1 MNENAQIIDVEIQAV
16 AKLNNSFE
24 LQQQAFLAD
33 EYPDLELRLHRL
45 QLLQEMF
52 IANREKIQA
61 ALIADFGNHPE
72 LSSDLLEAGSV
83 FGRIEYV
90 SQNLKQWMQPDKRPL
105 SPILGNSKAYAVP
118 QPKGV
123 VGIMSPWNFPIQL
136 ACGPLV
142 DVLAAGN
149 RAILK
154 PSEVTPHCAKLLEQM
169 ISETFDESVVTTAI
183 GGVSLAEHFSTLRW
197 DHMLYTGNAHIAR
210 KVMTNCAQ
218 NLVPVTLELGGKSPA
233 ILDASKID
241 IQAAKYIAGAKA
253 TKRGQ
258 VCVNVDYC
266 LVPEEKLETFIGLVA
281 KEFANMGPDN
291 GSEHACSI
299 VNTRHYDR
307 LSQLLEGARDA
318 GSKIIQIGQESN
330 REDRN
335 MPFTL
340 VVNPPKDSRIMTEEI
355 FGPLLPILTY
365 KNMDEAISYVNAGE
379 KPLGIY
385 IFSKDR
391 ATIDK
396 ISKNTRSGG
405 VAINCVG
412 GQVQAQL
419 GFGGVGESGM
429 GRHRGEE
436 GFKEFSNPRGFMEI
450 GSWGL
455 MDSMLPPYGKGTKQL
470 VNTLFGTTKDKLVL
484 LASLLKNNLASRF
497 SGSK

>member
-1 MNENAQIIDVEIQAV
+1 MSANAQTIDIDMKAV
-16 AKLNNSFE
+16 VKLNNSFQ
-24 LQQQAFLAD
+24 LQQESFLTD
-33 EYPDLELRLHRL
+33 EYPSIEERLHRL
-45 QLLQEMF
+45 ELLKNMF
-52 IANREKIQA
+52 IINRKKIQVA
-61 ALIADFGNHPE
+61 VKADFGNHPE
-72 LSSDLLEAGSV
+72 LSTDLLEAGSV

-90 SQNLKQWMQPDKRPL
+90 SQNLRQWMQPSNRSL
-105 SPILGNSKAYAVP
+105 SPILGNSKASVVF

-154 PSEVTPHCAKLLEQM
+154 PSEVTPHCAKLLQEM

-210 KVMTNCAQ
+210 KVMGNCAQ

-241 IQAAKYIAGAKA
+241 VQAAKYIAGAKA

-291 GSEHACSI
+291 GSQHACSI
-299 VNTRHYDR
+299 INSRHYDR
-307 LSQLLEGARDA
+307 LSQLLAGARGA
-318 GSKIIQIGQESN
+318 GCKIIQIGEESN
-330 REDRN
+330 RKVRN

-340 VVNPPKDSRIMTEEI
+340 VVNPPKKSRIMTEEI

-365 KNMDEAISYVNAGE
+365 KSMDEAISYVNEGE

-385 IFSKDR
+385 VFSKQNSV
-391 ATIDK
+391 IEK
-396 ISKNTRSGG
+396 ITKNTRSGG

-412 GQVQAQL
+412 GQVQPQL

-436 GFKEFSNPRGFMEI
+436 GFKEFSNPRSFMKM

-455 MDSMLPPYGKGTKQL
+455 MDSVLPPYEKGTKQL
-470 VNTLFGTTKDKLVL
+470 VSTLFGTTKDKLVL

-497 SGSK
+497 SGS

>member
-1 MNENAQIIDVEIQAV
+1 MSANAQIIGCDTKAITS
-16 AKLNNSFE
+16 LNNSFQ
-24 LQQQAFLAD
+24 LQQGAFLAD
-33 EYPDLELRLHRL
+33 EYPSLELRLHRL
-45 QLLQEMF
+45 QLLKDMF
-52 IANREKIQA
+52 IVNRERIQA
-61 ALIADFGNHPE
+61 ALKADFGNHPE

-90 SQNLKQWMQPDKRPL
+90 SQNLKHWMKPDNRPL
-105 SPILGNSKAYAVP
+105 SPILGDSKACVVS

-123 VGIMSPWNFPIQL
+123 VGIMSPWNFPVQL

-154 PSEVTPHCAKLLEQM
+154 PSEVTPHCSQLLAEM
-169 ISETFDESVVTTAI
+169 IADTFDEAVVTTAI

-210 KVMTNCAQ
+210 KVMANCAQ

-241 IQAAKYIAGAKA
+241 AQAAKYIAGAKA

-266 LVPEEKLETFIGLVA
+266 LVPEDQLTQFIELMSA
-281 KEFANMGPDN
+281 QFRKMGPDN
-291 GSEHACSI
+291 GAQQACSI
-299 VNTRHYDR
+299 VNERHYDR
-307 LSQLLEGARDA
+307 LSQLLAGARDA
-318 GSKIIQIGQESN
+318 GSEIIQIGEESN
-330 REDRN
+330 RQDRN
-335 MPFTL
+335 MPFTM

-365 KNMDEAISYVNAGE
+365 KTMDEAIEFVNLGE

-391 ATIDK
+391 NTIDN
-396 ISKNTRSGG
+396 ISQNTRSGG

-436 GFKEFSNPRGFMEI
+436 GFREFSNPRGIMEL
-450 GSWGL
+450 GSRGL
-455 MDSMLPPYGKGTKQL
+455 LGSMLPPYEQDTVQL
-470 VNTLFGTTKDKLVL
+470 VNTLFGTTKDKIKL
-484 LASLLKNNLASRF
+484 LGLILKNNLASRF
-497 SGSK
+497 GGS

>member
-1 MNENAQIIDVEIQAV
+1 MSANAQAIDVEIQAI
-16 AKLNNSFE
+16 AKLNKSFQ
-24 LQQQAFLAD
+24 LQQQAFLKD
-33 EYPDLELRLHRL
+33 DYPELEVRLHRL
-45 QLLQEMF
+45 QLLKDMF
-52 IANREKIQA
+52 ITNRKKIQA
-61 ALIADFGNHPE
+61 ALKVDFGNHPE
-72 LSSDLLEAGSV
+72 LSTDLLEAGSV

-90 SQNLKQWMQPDKRPL
+90 SQNLKQWMKPDNRPL

-154 PSEVTPHCAKLLEQM
+154 PSEVTPHCANLLQEM
-169 ISETFDESVVTTAI
+169 ISETFDEAVVTTAI

-210 KVMTNCAQ
+210 KVMGNCAL

-233 ILDASKID
+233 ILDVSKID

-266 LVPEEKLETFIGLVA
+266 LVPEEKLESFIGLMA

-291 GSEHACSI
+291 GSQHACSI

-307 LSQLLEGARDA
+307 LSQLLGGARDA
-318 GSKIIQIGQESN
+318 GSKIIQIGQDSN

-365 KNMDEAISYVNAGE
+365 KNLDDAIDYVNAGE

-391 ATIDK
+391 TTIEK
-396 ISKNTRSGG
+396 VSKNTRSGG

-436 GFKEFSNPRGFMEI
+436 GFKEFSNPRGYMVA
-450 GSWGL
+450 GTTGL
-455 MDSMLPPYGKGTKQL
+455 LNSMLPPYDQGSVQL
-470 VNTLFGTTKDKLVL
+470 VNALFGTGMDKLKL
-484 LASLLKNNLASRF
+484 LASLLRNKLTSLF
-497 SGSK
+497 SGS